1 MPGAD
6 WCACNQY
13 SIRCYARFPRR
24 FRLFKGDG
32 TGPAEEQKLLAAPVV
47 LAESVIDQINPME
60 NHASVVDR
68 GAAMMTN
75 VNAGQSGNFDMI
87 VSPCLSISLF
97 MGAFLTWLSAL
108 RTR

>member
-1 MPGAD
+1 M
-6 WCACNQY
+6 
-13 SIRCYARFPRR
+13 
-24 FRLFKGDG
+24 FKGDG